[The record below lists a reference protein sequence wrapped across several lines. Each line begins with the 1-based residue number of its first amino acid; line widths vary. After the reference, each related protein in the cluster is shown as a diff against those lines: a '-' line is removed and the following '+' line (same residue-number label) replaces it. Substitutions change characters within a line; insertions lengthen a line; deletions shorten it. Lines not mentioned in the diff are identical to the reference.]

1 MLDKLVRIR
10 NRFVR
15 LLTGFDVVKFSEVH
29 KTLIQYAEDSHALLD
44 CVEKL
49 TNESKVNMAEIKDLA
64 SNSIDILSSDR
75 DNINVLRHKLWAV
88 RDTKEYSAV
97 FNNVEPL
104 ISVRIATYNR
114 PKELVNVAIA
124 SVLKQ
129 TYQNFEIIVVSDGPN
144 KDTESALAH
153 ISDKRVR
160 YVSLHNRGL
169 YPEDPQNKWRV
180 AGSPGMNMGA
190 YLSKGEWIAPLD
202 DDDEFSEDHLEKL
215 LKLALSTKS
224 EMVYG
229 ALIQKNTVNGDEHVI
244 WSSPPAVSQFSFQ
257 GAMYMKKIDFFEY
270 DEQSWVVREP
280 GDWNLCRRMQL
291 AGVRIS
297 ATKDVIGTMYAT
309 PYTHKLNDR

>member
-15 LLTGFDVVKFSEVH
+15 LLTGFDVVKFGEMH
-29 KTLIQYAEDSHALLD
+29 NTITRHAEESRVLLD
-44 CVEKL
+44 YIEKL
-49 TNESKVNMAEIKDLA
+49 TKENMAEIKGLVN
-64 SNSIDILSSDR
+64 NSIDILSSDR
-75 DNINVLRHKLWAV
+75 DNISALRHKLWAV
-88 RDTKEYSAV
+88 RDTKGYKDI
-97 FNNVEPL
+97 FDNKEPL

-114 PKELVNVAIA
+114 PKDLVDIAIA

-144 KDTESALAH
+144 KETDAALAKV
-153 ISDKRVR
+153 SDKRVR
-160 YVSLHNRGL
+160 HVVLHNRGL
-169 YPEDPQNKWRV
+169 YPEDPQNRWRV

-190 YLSKGEWIAPLD
+190 YLAKGDWIAPLD

-215 LKLALSTKS
+215 LGVALSTKS

-229 ALIQKNTVNGDEHVI
+229 ALIQKNTISGDENLI
-244 WSSPPAVSQFSFQ
+244 WSSPPLISQFSFQ

-291 AGVRIS
+291 AGVRIGS
-297 ATKDVIGTMYAT
+297 TQDVVGTMYAT
-309 PYTHKLNDR
+309 PYTHK